1 MNWRLS
7 EYLEENGITPYQLF
21 KETGLSVN
29 TIYPIARNE
38 ARRVDRDTLGRG
50 AHGAQDLNRQAD
62 GHRRHSEVRAVSGYM
77 CSLLLYPLEYQE
89 EG

>member
-38 ARRVDRDTLGRG
+38 ARRVDRDTLDRVLAGLRTLTG
-50 AHGAQDLNRQAD
+50 KPTDIGDILRY
-62 GHRRHSEVRAVSGYM
+62 E
-77 CSLLLYPLEYQE
+77 P
-89 EG
+89 